1 MSAAGPSCTMP
12 SAALIDA
19 VRFSEPGGIGPA
31 AERLRDAVMDLC
43 GLRTAVT
50 HNVASRE
57 PMRDGNGAVL
67 ASEVFGFRG
76 EESRWWEVPQLALSS
91 PIVHACRVEAEPFW
105 CNAHGFFTR
114 LPNPLLDV
122 IDLHDFRI
130 RAMTAAAIVVPI
142 HLPFGQIGAASFL
155 SPEPEANDLSDA
167 YACAADAL
175 AVLARAFVQSYVKVT
190 ARARPGLGSI
200 SLTKREV
207 ECLRWAAAGKTNEEI
222 GIILGLQRTT
232 VRFHIRSASV
242 KLDAVNR
249 DQTMFKAA
257 QLGFL
262 GMIN

>member
-1 MSAAGPSCTMP
+1 MTAAGRSNVMP
-12 SAALIDA
+12 SADEIDA
-19 VRFSEPGGIGPA
+19 VRFSEPAGIGGA
-31 AERLRDAVMDLC
+31 ARSLRDLVMSIC

-50 HNVASRE
+50 HNVASQE
-57 PMRDGNGAVL
+57 PMRDGEGVVL

-76 EESRWWEVPQLALSS
+76 EEPRWWEVPQLALSS

-105 CNAHGFFTR
+105 CNAQGFRTR
-114 LPNPLLDV
+114 LPNPLLDL

-130 RAMTAAAIVVPI
+130 RALTAAAIVVPI
-142 HLPFGQIGAASFL
+142 HLPFGQIAAASFL
-155 SPEPEANDLSDA
+155 SPEQDTNDLSEA
-167 YACAADAL
+167 YERASEAL
-175 AVLARAFVQSYVKVT
+175 AVLARAFVQSYVRVT
-190 ARARPGLGSI
+190 ARARPDLAGVM
-200 SLTKREV
+200 LTKREV
-207 ECLRWAAAGKTNEEI
+207 ECLRWAAAGKTNDEI

-262 GMIN
+262 A

>member
-1 MSAAGPSCTMP
+1 MPATGQFRTMP

-19 VRFSEPGGIGPA
+19 VRFSEAGGIGRA
-31 AERLRDAVMDLC
+31 AEHLRDAVMDLC

-67 ASEVFGFRG
+67 ASEIFGFRG
-76 EESRWWEVPQLALSS
+76 QESRWWEVPQLALSS
-91 PIVHACRVEAEPFW
+91 PMVHACRVEAEPFW
-105 CNAHGFFTR
+105 CNAQGFRTR

-155 SPEPEANDLSDA
+155 SPEPDDNDLSEA
-167 YACAADAL
+167 YARAADAL
-175 AVLARAFVQSYVKVT
+175 AILARAFVQSYVKVT
-190 ARARPGLGSI
+190 ARVRPGLGSI
-200 SLTKREV
+200 ALTKREV

>member
-1 MSAAGPSCTMP
+1 MSEAGCSRTMP
-12 SAALIDA
+12 SPAMIDA
-19 VRFSEPGGIGPA
+19 VRFSEPAGIGPA
-31 AERLRDAVMDLC
+31 AEQLRDAVADLY

-76 EESRWWEVPQLALSS
+76 EESRWWDVPQLALSS

-105 CNAHGFFTR
+105 CNAHGFRTR

-142 HLPFGQIGAASFL
+142 HLPVGQIGAASFL

-167 YACAADAL
+167 YSCAADAL

-232 VRFHIRSASV
+232 VRVHIRSASV

>member
-1 MSAAGPSCTMP
+1 MSATNHSCTMP
-12 SAALIDA
+12 SRALIDA
-19 VRFSEPGGIGPA
+19 VRFSEPGGIAPA
-31 AERLRDAVMDLC
+31 AERLRDAVTEIC
-43 GLRTAVT
+43 GLSTAVT

-57 PMRDGNGAVL
+57 PMRDGNGAIL
-67 ASEVFGFRG
+67 ASEIFGFRG
-76 EESRWWEVPQLALSS
+76 AESRWWDVPQLALSS

-105 CNAHGFFTR
+105 CNAHGFRTR
-114 LPNPLLDV
+114 LPNPLLDI

-155 SPEPEANDLSDA
+155 SPDPETNDLSDA
-167 YACAADAL
+167 YVRAADAL

-207 ECLRWAAAGKTNEEI
+207 ECLRRAAAGKTNEEI

>member
-1 MSAAGPSCTMP
+1 MRSRDRAVAAMAAVCLFGSA
-12 SAALIDA
+12 
-19 VRFSEPGGIGPA
+19 
-31 AERLRDAVMDLC
+31 
-43 GLRTAVT
+43 
-50 HNVASRE
+50 
-57 PMRDGNGAVL
+57 L
-67 ASEVFGFRG
+67 ASAK
-76 EESRWWEVPQLALSS
+76 S
-91 PIVHACRVEAEPFW
+91 
-105 CNAHGFFTR
+105 
-114 LPNPLLDV
+114 LPG
-122 IDLHDFRI
+122 IEY
-130 RAMTAAAIVVPI
+130 
-142 HLPFGQIGAASFL
+142 L

-190 ARARPGLGSI
+190 ARARAGLGSI